1 MLVDFNLL
9 QERTVPGMNGGSG
22 EIAARM
28 FAAGGLRLISSRILP
43 GGSIGPHRHENG
55 DDISFVVSGSGTGL
69 RDGTGGRLEP
79 RRCPV
84 CPQGCRDSISHP
96 GPEDL
101 VLLTAVVER

>member
-55 DDISFVVSGSGTGL
+55 DDISFVVSGSGTAVC
-69 RDGTGGRLEP
+69 DGTEERLEP
-79 RRCPV
+79 GCCHV
-84 CPQGCRDSISHP
+84 CGKGCVHSISNP
-96 GPEDL
+96 GTEDL